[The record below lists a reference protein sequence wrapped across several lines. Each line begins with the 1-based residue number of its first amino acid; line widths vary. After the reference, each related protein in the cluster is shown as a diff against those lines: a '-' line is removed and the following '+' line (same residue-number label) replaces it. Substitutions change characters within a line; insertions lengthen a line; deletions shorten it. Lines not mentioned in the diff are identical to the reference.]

1 MNRLESCCIFL
12 RSFVEGVVS
21 LLVLVLVLVLVFVLV
36 LVLEEVEVFL
46 SVGSVKAS
54 AAKAI
59 FRAGGHE
66 INISH
71 RYWGFSARNKGRI
84 SKGYKK
90 EIQ

>member
-1 MNRLESCCIFL
+1 MFS
-12 RSFVEGVVS
+12 GAGGK
-21 LLVLVLVLVLVFVLV
+21 
-36 LVLEEVEVFL
+36 VFL
-46 SVGSVKAS
+46 SVGTFLKAL

-59 FRAGGHE
+59 FRAGDHE

-71 RYWGFSARNKGRI
+71 RYWGFSADNKGRV